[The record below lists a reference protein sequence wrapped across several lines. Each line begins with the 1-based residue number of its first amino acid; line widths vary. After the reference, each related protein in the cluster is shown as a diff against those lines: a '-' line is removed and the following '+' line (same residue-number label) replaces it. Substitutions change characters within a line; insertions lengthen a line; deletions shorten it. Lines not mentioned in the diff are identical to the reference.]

1 MRRHDQRDEARRP
14 RAHARS
20 MKHSGGIGA
29 PPGTTMSPC
38 WEPADEAGPEFDP
51 DPVEKARPG
60 AEPFEETPQMTCA
73 RASLQMRIF

>member
-14 RAHARS
+14 HARS

-29 PPGTTMSPC
+29 PPGTTTGPC
-38 WEPADEAGPEFDP
+38 WEPADEAWPEFDP